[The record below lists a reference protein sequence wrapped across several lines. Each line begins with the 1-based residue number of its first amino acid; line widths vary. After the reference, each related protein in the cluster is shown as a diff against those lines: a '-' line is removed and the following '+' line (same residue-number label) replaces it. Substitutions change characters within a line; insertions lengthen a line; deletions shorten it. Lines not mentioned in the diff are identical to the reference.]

1 METKNNFTFEMIKI
15 ILKENKK
22 DAVYFT
28 LSFIIFS
35 LLEVASFSYILSKII
50 TSIQDKSYNYN
61 LLKIYAIV
69 TLIYIIVYYTN
80 KYFEYNILAIFQQK
94 SRSKLIEIL
103 LKSNT
108 IYYLNKNYNNYVSP
122 INRMSGVMG
131 NFFRNFLT
139 GIVPYIFFI
148 ILIPIVLL
156 KYFDLKISIF
166 FIITTIII
174 FAILYFSFPNMAKAN
189 KEYEKEAV
197 NIETDLIEN
206 CNNMDKIVYR
216 GMVNSKYNEVSKIT
230 DKVKKGQ
237 IDFNQQVSNATT
249 SAKFIQDI
257 IIFPGILLWLMYKKY
272 DIKISLILITLLAL
286 YKSKGDNFFILMN
299 MLMDTYGRK
308 NTVEY
313 KFYPFLDNYNIAI
326 NQKFSRP
333 EFLRC
338 SLIEFN
344 NVSFSYNKSKILK
357 NINLKINFDET
368 KVVGIYGPSGYG
380 KSTLVKLLIKLYK
393 PTNGDVLINNINI
406 KNIDSDYLKKKI
418 IYINQEQKLFDTN
431 IKNNINYGC
440 NNCVKSMNELK
451 KIKHIFKSFPKNFLY
466 HKAGFSGNKLSGGQ
480 RQIIN
485 VINGL
490 ITPSEVLILDEPTS
504 SLDYETKKDL
514 IDIVN
519 IYKKEKR
526 GIIII
531 THDPSLMNIFD
542 RIINI
547 KEINGEKGYYQ
558 GAERQ
563 LPVPLVPVQ
572 R

>member
-286 YKSKGDNFFILMN
+286 YRSKGDNFFILMN

>member
-1 METKNNFTFEMIKI
+1 MGTKNNLTFEIIKI

-28 LSFIIFS
+28 LLFIIFS
-35 LLEVASFSYILSKII
+35 LLEVACFSYILSKII

-61 LLKIYAIV
+61 LLKIYSII
-69 TLIYIIVYYTN
+69 TLIYIIVYFTKRY
-80 KYFEYNILAIFQQK
+80 YEYNILAIFQQK

-131 NFFRNFLT
+131 NFFRDFLT

-156 KYFDLKISIF
+156 KYFDFKISIF

-174 FAILYFSFPNMAKAN
+174 FAILYFSFPIMAKAN
-189 KEYEKEAV
+189 KEYEKKAV

-230 DKVKKGQ
+230 DKVKKEQ
-237 IDFNQQVSNATT
+237 IDFNQQVSKATT
-249 SAKFIQDI
+249 LAKFIQDI

-272 DIKISLILITLLAL
+272 NIKISLILITLLAL
-286 YKSKGDNFFILMN
+286 YRSKGDNFFILMN

-326 NQKFSRP
+326 NTKFNRP

-393 PTNGDVLINNINI
+393 PTNGHILINNINI

-451 KIKHIFKSFPKNFLY
+451 NIKHIFKSFPKNLLY

-504 SLDYETKKDL
+504 SLDSKTKKDL
-514 IDIVN
+514 IDILN
-519 IYKKEKR
+519 IYKKEKK

-547 KEINGEKGYYQ
+547 NEINGIK
-558 GAERQ
+558 
-563 LPVPLVPVQ
+563 
-572 R
+572 